1 MFKDLIQNFRM
12 AWKIPRWRWALLVA
26 LASDAVGFGVALL
39 PPVQW
44 SVDAVT
50 AIALLAV
57 LGFRWGLLGALAI
70 EVVPVLQLFPAWTLV
85 VAALASTEK
94 QQVLPDPVTKVQ
106 KPPLTEINPPQK
118 TKLTP

>member
-1 MFKDLIQNFRM
+1 MLQNLIQNFRM
-12 AWKIPRWRWALLVA
+12 AWKLPRWRWALLVA
-26 LASDAVGFGVALL
+26 LASDAVGFGVALM

-57 LGFRWGLLGALAI
+57 IGFRWGLLGALAI

-85 VAALASTEK
+85 VAALASTESRK
-94 QQVLPDPVTKVQ
+94 MPVETGAAEADVRSNEGHKR
-106 KPPLTEINPPQK
+106 LGGS
-118 TKLTP
+118 

>member
-1 MFKDLIQNFRM
+1 MLKNLIQNFAT
-12 AWKIPRWRWALLVA
+12 AWKISRWRWALLVA
-26 LASDAVGFGVALL
+26 AASDAVGFGVALL

-94 QQVLPDPVTKVQ
+94 QQVLPDPATKGQ
-106 KPPLTEINPPQK
+106 KPPLIEINRQ
-118 TKLTP
+118 

>member
-1 MFKDLIQNFRM
+1 MFKDLIQNFRL

-94 QQVLPDPVTKVQ
+94 PQVLPDPVTKGHN
-106 KPPLTEINPPQK
+106 PSRIAINPQSK
-118 TKLTP
+118 TKLIP

>member
-1 MFKDLIQNFRM
+1 MLRNLIQNFRT
-12 AWKIPRWRWALLVA
+12 AWKLPRWRWALLVA
-26 LASDAVGFGVALL
+26 LASDAIGFGVALL

-94 QQVLPDPVTKVQ
+94 RQALPDPVTKVQ
-106 KPPLTEINPPQK
+106 KPPLNEINPPQK